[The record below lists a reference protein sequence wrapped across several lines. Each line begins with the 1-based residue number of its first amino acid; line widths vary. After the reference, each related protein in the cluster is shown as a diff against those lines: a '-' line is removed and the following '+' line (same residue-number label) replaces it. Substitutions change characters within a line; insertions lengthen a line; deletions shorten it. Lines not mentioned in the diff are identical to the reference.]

1 VRTRYV
7 SVNLGGKFIL
17 TIGPSSK
24 GIMLLS
30 VDALFASFFFFF
42 GGPLHK
48 YEKIFFKKKR
58 IIT

>member
-1 VRTRYV
+1 VSTRNV

-17 TIGPSSK
+17 AVGASSSK

-30 VDALFASFFFFF
+30 VDALFAFFFFFF

-48 YEKIFFKKKR
+48 YEKIR
-58 IIT
+58 TIT

>member
-1 VRTRYV
+1 VSTRNI

-17 TIGPSSK
+17 VVGASSSK

-30 VDALFASFFFFF
+30 VDALFAFFFFC
-42 GGPLHK
+42 GPLHK
-48 YEKIFFKKKR
+48 YEKTR

>member
-17 TIGPSSK
+17 TIDPSSK

-42 GGPLHK
+42 GGPLH
-48 YEKIFFKKKR
+48 
-58 IIT
+58 